1 MRVLRHGMVALRD
14 LAHLL
19 ESGSLEERK
28 EFVRAFIAGVKVYP
42 DEERLEV
49 QMRKIPAS
57 VVPKPGF
64 SSVGMVAGAGFEPAT
79 FGL

>member
-1 MRVLRHGMVALRD
+1 MSRANPLPSAPRSL
-14 LAHLL
+14 LA
-19 ESGSLEERK
+19 SGSLEERK
-28 EFVRAFIAGVKVYP
+28 EFVRAFIAGATVHP

-57 VVPKPGF
+57 VWPKPGY

>member
-1 MRVLRHGMVALRD
+1 MDRKARL
-14 LAHLL
+14 LA
-19 ESGSLEERK
+19 SGSLEESK
-28 EFVRAFIAGVKVYP
+28 EFVRAFLAGIKVYP

-49 QMRKIPAS
+49 HMRKIPAS
-57 VVPKPGF
+57 VLPKPGY